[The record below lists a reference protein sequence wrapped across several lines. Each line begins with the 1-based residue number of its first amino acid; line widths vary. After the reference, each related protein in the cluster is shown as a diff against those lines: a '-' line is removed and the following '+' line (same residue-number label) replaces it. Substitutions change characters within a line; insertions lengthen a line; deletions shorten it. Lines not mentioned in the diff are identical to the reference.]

1 MINKKTSWELA
12 KKQHGF
18 GRVKIDDFLDEETC
32 LKLYNECVNAPKGGW
47 TVFTRAGSRMEE
59 FNDLI
64 SLPTAHRVTY
74 DIMHSGEF
82 IYELEQ
88 MTGTV
93 GLLPDPHLVGAGY
106 SIIRNGKD
114 LSCHYDFNWN
124 DRLRLHRKLTTLLY
138 ITPDWKDEWGG
149 HIQYWDDNIDVNP
162 KSNLIES
169 VSPKFNRLVISE
181 NINKGPYHKVSGV
194 TAPDDVYGRCAIRF
208 FYYVSSSEHDKENP
222 PHRSTYKSNEYS
234 HHKLHEDENWSGH
247 YVGQGGEDYGYKRK
261 DNE

>member
-1 MINKKTSWELA
+1 MINKKSEWEQT
-12 KKQHGF
+12 KSKWGF
-18 GRVKIDDFLDEETC
+18 GRTKIDNFLDEETVN
-32 LKLYNECVNAPKGGW
+32 KLYEECKNAPKGGW

-74 DIMHSGEF
+74 DIMH
-82 IYELEQ
+82 I
-88 MTGTV
+88 V

-114 LSCHYDFNWN
+114 LGCHYDFNWN
-124 DRLRLHRKLTTLLY
+124 DRLRLHRKLSTLLY

-149 HIQYWDDNIDVNP
+149 HIQYWDDNIDINP

-169 VSPKFNRLVISE
+169 VAPKFNRLVINE

-194 TAPDDVYGRCAIRF
+194 NAPDNIYGRCAIRF
-208 FYYVSSSEHDKENP
+208 FYYISTSEYDKDNP

-234 HHKLHEDENWSGH
+234 HHKLHEDENWKGH
-247 YVGQGGEDYGYKRK
+247 YVGKGGEDYGYNIKK
-261 DNE
+261 